1 MITLDYNEFITN
13 TGSFSGSW
21 LSPSPY
27 RDYAPLYSAVSNLD
41 KSDPIITFSN
51 FPENLKIVDYNLD
64 LPFDRV
70 WIDLNFGE
78 FTTYDFSYISGSN
91 NRWLSEIKDPE
102 SYNHKWMAAYTSGG
116 YWALGASGS
125 LVSPGVLYTGSGN
138 INSNI
143 LDITWQAIAIEDDT
157 LPAPAPF
164 QSLLSAGGPSNPTV
178 YPEEPMIDYEVINDY
193 TIRILT
199 DIDTLA
205 APLRKLYIQFSGIE

>member
-41 KSDPIITFSN
+41 KTDPIITFSN
-51 FPENLKIVDYNLD
+51 FPENLKIVDYDLD

-70 WIDLNFGE
+70 WIDLDG
-78 FTTYDFSYISGSN
+78 TTYDFSYVKNSN
-91 NRWLSEIKDPE
+91 NVWISQNSSSLDYPHIWL
-102 SYNHKWMAAYTSGG
+102 AAYTSGG

-125 LVSPGVLYTGSGN
+125 GISPGVLYTGSGN
-138 INSNI
+138 ANSSI
-143 LDITWQAIAIEDDT
+143 LDISWQSITEAYDNLAV
-157 LPAPAPF
+157 AAPF
-164 QSLLSAGGPSNPTV
+164 QSRFTANIPFNGNV

-193 TIRILT
+193 TISIKT
-199 DIDTLA
+199 DIDTLP